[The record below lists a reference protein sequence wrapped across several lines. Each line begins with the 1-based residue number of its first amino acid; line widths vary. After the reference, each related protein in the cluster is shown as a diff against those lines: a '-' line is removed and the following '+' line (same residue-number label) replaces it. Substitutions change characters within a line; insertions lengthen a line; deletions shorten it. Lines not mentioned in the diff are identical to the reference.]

1 MVGNDIIDI
10 GETKRSTDWERPGF
24 LQKIFTQKEQEIICA
39 SADPYITVW
48 QLWSMKESAYKIVI
62 QTGAERSFNPSRFE
76 CDLESLENGHV
87 KMEDRTFKTTTK
99 IDSNYIFT
107 TASFGNSEIE
117 NRVFQIIEKG
127 SEYQSAFMQEKV
139 FKAFAKH
146 NALKRSELKI
156 QKTKIGIPKL
166 FYKNKVLNRSFSI
179 THHGKYGAYSIGL
192 L

>member
-24 LQKIFTQKEQEIICA
+24 LQKIFTQKEQEIIYA
-39 SADPYITVW
+39 SADPFTTVW

-76 CDLESLENGHV
+76 CDLESLENGLVRMH
-87 KMEDRTFKTTTK
+87 DRTFKTTTK
-99 IDSNYIFT
+99 IDSNYVFT
-107 TASFGNSEIE
+107 TASFGNSEFE
-117 NRVFQIIEKG
+117 NRVFKIIEKG

-139 FKAFAKH
+139 LKAFLKH

-156 QKTKIGIPKL
+156 QKTKTGVPKL

-179 THHGKYGAYSIGL
+179 AHHGKYGAYSIGL